1 MLLMW
6 GRQACTGAVVRV
18 TQLGLGADRCRCQ
31 VPLKR
36 DSKGP
41 HQACALAAV
50 TGCQAQSSIA
60 DEQSVYS

>member
-31 VPLKR
+31 VPLKTGL
-36 DSKGP
+36 KGATP
-41 HQACALAAV
+41 GLCIGSGHRL
-50 TGCQAQSSIA
+50 SS
-60 DEQSVYS
+60 